1 MDAGNGAVVNPNVR
15 STSIYLTE
23 ADRVIL
29 NELMERSGL
38 NRTTVFRLALQKLH
52 QQGTERQTRLLEIA
66 EEIKRLA

>member
-1 MDAGNGAVVNPNVR
+1 MSSNPNVK

-23 ADRVIL
+23 TDRQVL

-38 NRTTVFRLALQKLH
+38 NRTTVFRIALQKLH
-52 QQGTERQTRLLEIA
+52 QQGPERQARLLEIA